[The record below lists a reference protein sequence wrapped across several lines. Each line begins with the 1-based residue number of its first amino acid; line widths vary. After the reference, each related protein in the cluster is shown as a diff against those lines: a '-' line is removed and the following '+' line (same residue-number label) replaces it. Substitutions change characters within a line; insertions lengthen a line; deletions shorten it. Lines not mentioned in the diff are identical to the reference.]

1 MRAAPKTFLKVF
13 AVCVLLYGL
22 AFAYRAR
29 RTRMDIWLPEYLKWS
44 ARSSPAQNQPIHIFF
59 FFTDHFE
66 PARRVDL
73 FDRWMREYPQLA
85 ARHRDHAGRPLQHT
99 WFYPVEQKNDAY
111 LTGLQNLVA
120 SGYGEVELHL
130 HHGSDNW
137 DSALKKYRDGIA
149 YLQHFGFQKTTDG
162 ETRFAFIHGNN
173 SLDNSLG
180 PQFCGVNRELTML
193 RELGCFADF
202 TFPVAWDGSQPAMV
216 NEIFE
221 AVDDD
226 GPKSYKTGLE
236 IAQGKPIVGDLLIFT
251 GPLVIRPTL
260 NPAKL
265 FFTIDNSD
273 IHPTLQ
279 ASPDRVDSWVRAN
292 IHVGGRP
299 DWIFIKIST
308 HGAMSTQF
316 TDAVLG
322 PNFDRALSHLES
334 RYNDGGHYILHYVTA
349 REAYNLARAA
359 VDGQHGDPALYM
371 DWAVKPYIADRRA
384 PAVNAVLAQHPPL
397 PRPDQRKL
405 PSP

>member
-1 MRAAPKTFLKVF
+1 MSSRKIFLSIFIVG
-13 AVCVLLYGL
+13 AVLYGA
-22 AFAYRAR
+22 AFAYRAH

-44 ARSSPAQNQPIHIFF
+44 ARSSPVQDQPIHIFF

-66 PARRVDL
+66 PAGRVDI
-73 FDRWMREYPQLA
+73 FDRWMREYPKLA
-85 ARHRDHAGRPLQHT
+85 VRHRDHDGRPVQHT

-111 LTGLQNLVA
+111 LTGLQKLVV

-137 DSALKKYRDGIA
+137 ASALRKFRDGIA
-149 YLQHFGFQKTTDG
+149 YLQQFGFQKTTDG
-162 ETRFAFIHGNN
+162 ETRFAFVHGNN

-180 PQFCGVNRELTML
+180 PRFCGVTRELTML

-202 TFPVAWDGSQPAMV
+202 TFPTAWDSSQPAMV

-221 AVDDD
+221 AVDTD
-226 GPKSYKTGLE
+226 GPKSYKTGLALAE
-236 IAQGKPIVGDLLIFT
+236 GKPAVGDLLIFT

-273 IHPTLQ
+273 IHPTFQ
-279 ASPDRVDSWVRAN
+279 ASPTRVDSWVRAN

-299 DWIFIKIST
+299 DWIFIKVSS
-308 HGAMSTQF
+308 HGASSTAF
-316 TDAVLG
+316 ADSVLG
-322 PNFDRALSHLES
+322 PNFDGALSYLES
-334 RYNDGGHYILHYVTA
+334 HYNDGSRYVLHYITA

-359 VDGQHGDPALYM
+359 VDGQHGDPAMYL
-371 DWAVKPYIADRRA
+371 DWAVKPYKADGRA
-384 PAVNAVLAQHPPL
+384 PAVNAVLAQHPQL
-397 PRPDQRKL
+397 QRPDLRKP

>member
-1 MRAAPKTFLKVF
+1 
-13 AVCVLLYGL
+13 
-22 AFAYRAR
+22 
-29 RTRMDIWLPEYLKWS
+29 MDIWLPQYLKWA
-44 ARSSPAQNQPIHIFF
+44 ARSSPVQDQPIHIFF

-66 PARRVDL
+66 PGRRVEI
-73 FDRWMREYPQLA
+73 FDRWMREYPKLA
-85 ARHRDHAGRPLQHT
+85 ARHRDHANRPVQHT

-111 LTGLQNLVA
+111 LTGLKSLVM

-137 DSALKKYRDGIA
+137 DSALKKYREGIA
-149 YLQHFGFQKTTDG
+149 YLQQFGFQKTIDG

-180 PQFCGVNRELTML
+180 SQFCGVSRELTML

-202 TFPVAWDGSQPAMV
+202 TFPTAWDQSQPAMV

-226 GPKSYKTGLE
+226 GPRSYKTGAGL
-236 IAQGKPIVGDLLIFT
+236 AQGKPAVGDLLIFT
-251 GPLVIRPTL
+251 GPLVIRPTF

-273 IHPTLQ
+273 IHPSFQ

-299 DWIFIKIST
+299 DWIFIKVST
-308 HGAMSTQF
+308 HGASSAAF
-316 TDAVLG
+316 ADAALG
-322 PNFDRALSHLES
+322 ANFDGALSHLES
-334 RYNDGGHYILHYVTA
+334 RYNDGSHYILHYVTA

-359 VDGQHGDPALYM
+359 VSGERGDPALYL
-371 DWAVKPYIADRRA
+371 DWVVKPYLADGRA
-384 PAVNAVLAQHPPL
+384 PVANAVLAQHPQPQ
-397 PRPDQRKL
+397 RPDPRRL